1 MLCTPAACGISPRII
16 PTFAGVSP
24 TDPGNATVFHPRGGR
39 VKAGLF
45 YVPTGPIPTCTE
57 RFYRAAK
64 TTAEGSKN
72 CGPAGP
78 GVRIYRSEFDSI
90 KASISSA
97 GSLGPPPSA
106 QSFLQ
111 CFTHALYRGKRAS
124 LAAAGLDAESVV
136 TKRNPSTSSRSATP
150 NRFCIDASSMKV
162 MLTRL
167 PWVSHR
173 MQ

>member
-16 PTFAGVSP
+16 PTLAGVSP
-24 TDPGNATVFHPRGGR
+24 TDPGNATLFHPRGGR
-39 VKAGLF
+39 VKTGLF
-45 YVPTGPIPTCTE
+45 YVPTGPIPTCTA

-64 TTAEGSKN
+64 TNAEGSKN
-72 CGPAGP
+72 CGPDGP
-78 GVRIYRSEFDSI
+78 GECIYRSEFDSI
-90 KASISSA
+90 KAPISSD
-97 GSLGPPPSA
+97 GSLGPRQVLSLSLGFA
-106 QSFLQ
+106 R
-111 CFTHALYRGKRAS
+111 ALYRGKRAS

-150 NRFCIDASSMKV
+150 NRFCIDTSSMKV

>member
-16 PTFAGVSP
+16 PTLAGASP
-24 TDPGNATVFHPRGGR
+24 TDPGNQTVFHPRGGR

-45 YVPTGPIPTCTE
+45 YVPTGPIPTCAA

-72 CGPAGP
+72 SESDGP
-78 GVRIYRSEFDSI
+78 GDCIYRSEFDSI
-90 KASISSA
+90 KAPISSA
-97 GSLGPPPSA
+97 GSLGHRQVLRPS
-106 QSFLQ
+106 L
-111 CFTHALYRGKRAS
+111 CFARALYRGKRAS